1 MKRLAAAYALL
12 VGAPVLTLVTVL
24 RLGAP
29 LPAPAP
35 VPPSGNLSLTHP
47 RTSADLII
55 LVAQIAVII
64 LASRAVGYLFGKLS
78 QPQVI
83 GEMLAGIM
91 LGPSLLGWLAPGV
104 SAALFPASS
113 LSLLSSISQLGL
125 VIYMFLVGLELNAAE
140 LRRYG
145 KAAML
150 ISHVSIVVPFVLA
163 SMLSL
168 YLYPHLAENGVS
180 FMSFALFM
188 GAAIAITA
196 FPVLARILTDQ
207 QLLTTSM
214 GTVAITCAAV
224 DDVTG
229 WSILA
234 YIMALI
240 RASQSARPI
249 WITLA
254 GLAVFLAI
262 MISVFRRLFARLER
276 HYDRHGSL
284 PDHWVALII
293 VFALGAALC
302 TEALGLHLLFGAFV
316 AGAIMPKDRRFV
328 DYLME
333 KFETVAVLLLLPVFF
348 AFTGLRTRI
357 GLVSGGEMWF
367 YCALIVGVAILGKV
381 GGSGFAARL
390 GGMSWR
396 DATALGI
403 LMNTRGLMELVI
415 LNIGLD
421 IKVISPAVF
430 SMMVI
435 MALVTTFMTAPLLH
449 SGSIPRGCG
458 SGSQS
463 RLCAR
468 DSVRAACR
476 RFFLRGQQDHGHS
489 RESKL
494 AAQLVDYVHL
504 ARVFPGLLAFE

>member
-1 MKRLAAAYALL
+1 
-12 VGAPVLTLVTVL
+12 
-24 RLGAP
+24 
-29 LPAPAP
+29 
-35 VPPSGNLSLTHP
+35 
-47 RTSADLII
+47 
-55 LVAQIAVII
+55 
-64 LASRAVGYLFGKLS
+64 
-78 QPQVI
+78 
-83 GEMLAGIM
+83 
-91 LGPSLLGWLAPGV
+91 
-104 SAALFPASS
+104 
-113 LSLLSSISQLGL
+113 
-125 VIYMFLVGLELNAAE
+125 
-140 LRRYG
+140 
-145 KAAML
+145 
-150 ISHVSIVVPFVLA
+150 
-163 SMLSL
+163 
-168 YLYPHLAENGVS
+168 
-180 FMSFALFM
+180 
-188 GAAIAITA
+188 
-196 FPVLARILTDQ
+196 
-207 QLLTTSM
+207 
-214 GTVAITCAAV
+214 
-224 DDVTG
+224 
-229 WSILA
+229 
-234 YIMALI
+234 
-240 RASQSARPI
+240 
-249 WITLA
+249 
-254 GLAVFLAI
+254 

-504 ARVFPGLLAFE
+504 ARVFPGFLVLE

>member
-1 MKRLAAAYALL
+1 MMLVIVKKLHLIVAYVLL
-12 VGAPVLTLVTVL
+12 VGAPVLTLIAVL
-24 RLGAP
+24 RMGAR
-29 LPAPAP
+29 LAAPASILGP
-35 VPPSGNLSLTHP
+35 ANTVSGPKPATAP
-47 RTSADLII
+47 DLFV

-64 LASRAVGYLFGKLS
+64 LASRAVGFVFQKLS

-113 LSLLSSISQLGL
+113 LGMLNAISQLGL

-168 YLYPHLAENGVS
+168 YLYPRLAEAGVS

-207 QLLTTSM
+207 QLLTTGM

-234 YIMALI
+234 YIMVLI
-240 RASQSARPI
+240 RASQSAKPI
-249 WITLA
+249 WMTLA
-254 GLAVFLAI
+254 GLAIFLAI
-262 MISVFRRLFARLER
+262 MIWVFRRLFAKLER
-276 HYDRHGSL
+276 YYSQHGSL
-284 PDHWVALII
+284 PDHLLALMI
-293 VFALGAALC
+293 VFALGSALC

-328 DYLME
+328 AYLLG
-333 KFETVAVLLLLPVFF
+333 KFESVAVLLLLPVFF

-357 GLVSGGEMWF
+357 GLVNGGEMWF

-390 GGMSWR
+390 GGMKWR

-403 LMNTRGLMELVI
+403 LMNTRGLMELVV
-415 LNIGLD
+415 LNMGLD
-421 IKVISPAVF
+421 IKVISPALF
-430 SMMVI
+430 SMMVV
-435 MALVTTFMTAPLLH
+435 MALVTTFMTAPLLQW
-449 SGSIPRGCG
+449 IYPA
-458 SGSQS
+458 
-463 RLCAR
+463 RLRQQAPER
-468 DSVRAACR
+468 EVTRA
-476 RFFLRGQQDHGHS
+476 
-489 RESKL
+489 
-494 AAQLVDYVHL
+494 
-504 ARVFPGLLAFE
+504 